1 MLERREKGIFYSLR
15 VYVCVCVFTGVK
27 KRAGHLLRIEFQT
40 PRRDKYENVA
50 YFSNYERFNFVDKNV
65 ANIFAISV
73 N

>member
-1 MLERREKGIFYSLR
+1 MRKEYFTRYA
-15 VYVCVCVFTGVK
+15 YMCVCVRVFTGVK

-65 ANIFAISV
+65 ANIFAILI